1 MPFTCEIPFHFIFS
15 FKKLVAIWQEEIGSH
30 GNSGMEM
37 QSELVVD
44 GENTTYY
51 KDDEVPRITND
62 LLDSSIGSDRYK
74 ALQKYLS
81 IGEQL
86 YQKACQV
93 DAKIHGFETHI
104 RRPYFHVKPLDV
116 SQLENWHLYLNF
128 VEAQGDFDWVWFY
141 IILVLM
147 WALTCC
153 LFISEARFHSL

>member
-1 MPFTCEIPFHFIFS
+1 
-15 FKKLVAIWQEEIGSH
+15 
-30 GNSGMEM
+30 MEV

-44 GENTTYY
+44 SENTTYY
-51 KDDEVPRITND
+51 KDDEVSHITTD
-62 LLDSSIGSDRYK
+62 LLDPSVGSDRYK

-116 SQLENWHLYLNF
+116 SQLENWHQYLDF
-128 VEAQGDFDWVWFY
+128 VEAQGDFDWVWYY

-147 WALTCC
+147 WTPACC
-153 LFISEARFHSL
+153 LFISEARLPFIIGCEAL